1 MASIL
6 KVNEIQHTGGTS
18 AMTID
23 SNGFITPSRLEY
35 RSVAWPKSTFAA
47 AYQNMTTA
55 YIDTDNGNGITFTL
69 SAASGG
75 LGNLVDFDIDVGTLT
90 NGLYEI
96 NAFMSHDRSSNAS
109 ESQIWLHLI
118 ETTSGAGTVNVLQA
132 RDTTPTADYAAVSI
146 SGIRDYTS
154 EIPTLVRFRFEA
166 NHGYSPLTN
175 AGCGFT
181 IKRIA

>member
-1 MASIL
+1 MSQIN
-6 KVNEIQHTGGTS
+6 VNTIANLSGTT
-18 AMTID
+18 AMTVD
-23 SNGFITPSRLEY
+23 SNGFITPNRLEY
-35 RSVAWPKSTFAA
+35 RSVAWPTSSFSA
-47 AYQNMTTA
+47 AYQDMTTA
-55 YIDTDNGNGITFTL
+55 YIDTDNGNSITYTL
-69 SAASGG
+69 SAAAGG
-75 LGNLVDFDIDVGTLT
+75 LGNIVDFDIDVGTLT

-118 ETTSGAGTVNVLQA
+118 ETTSGGGTVNVLQA

-154 EIPTLVRFRFEA
+154 EVPTLVRFRYEA
-166 NHGYSPLTN
+166 NHGYSALTN

-181 IKRIA
+181 IKRIT

>member
-1 MASIL
+1 MSQIN
-6 KVNEIQHTGGTS
+6 VNTIADVSGTT

-23 SNGFITPSRLEY
+23 SNGFITPNRLEY
-35 RSVAWPKSTFAA
+35 RSVAWPTSSFSGS
-47 AYQNMTTA
+47 YQQMTTS
-55 YIDTDNGNGITFTL
+55 YIDTDIGNGITYTL
-69 SAASGG
+69 SAAAGG
-75 LGNLVDFDIDVGTLT
+75 LGNLVDFDIDVSTIT

-118 ETTSGAGTVNVLQA
+118 ETTSAGSNNALQA

-146 SGIRDYTS
+146 SGIRDYSS
-154 EIPTLVRFRFEA
+154 EIPTLIRFRFEA
-166 NHGYSPLTN
+166 NHGYSPVTP

-181 IKRIA
+181 IKRIT